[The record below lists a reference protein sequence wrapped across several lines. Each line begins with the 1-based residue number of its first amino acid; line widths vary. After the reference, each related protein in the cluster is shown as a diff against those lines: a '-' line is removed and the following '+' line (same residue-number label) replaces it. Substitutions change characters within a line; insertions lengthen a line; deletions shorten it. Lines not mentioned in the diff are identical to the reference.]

1 MKLKLCPLTVR
12 RCLTQTSRTNTML
25 ELEIE
30 SIRVRRETQQR
41 AVVLRVKDSDLYLP
55 IFIGHFEI
63 EAIRLKL
70 MDVEVQRPMTH
81 DLLGSVI
88 GNLGA
93 SIKGVVVSELK
104 DDTFFAKILV
114 DFRGNVIEIDSRP
127 SDALAL
133 AVRSGAPIFAE
144 DSVVEMAG
152 ITLEDNVAGDESD
165 SDQLTGAQVN
175 EEELEKLSA
184 FTDFVDTLDLEDLG
198 SK

>member
-12 RCLTQTSRTNTML
+12 RCLTQTSRTNIML